1 MGGATRDDQVIMA
14 AASLVPPASL
24 VSARGPAEHVKV
36 GEVLRRDDSG
46 GRRGRAGR
54 TYGGGA
60 WHGARGLPSLAARNR
75 TTPEGGRGAPP
86 PGRAGAAAARC
97 ARPAAGVPRLPTRA
111 PARAGPAALLA
122 GGVNWL
128 VVNEGEAAAVLG
140 RGVAGLAAAGAAA
153 RDLRALGARRAVVT
167 AGSHGAA
174 LAGPAEDEVIAALS
188 VRSVDSVG
196 AGDAFVAA
204 LAVALAA
211 GVPPADAGRAASA
224 AGATPTTRRGTQD
237 ALPRPADI
245 PAATGLAWPAGPG
258 PRNLGAFHD
267 RGTKPI
273 LCVGFGPGSW

>member
-1 MGGATRDDQVIMA
+1 MRGGSRDDQVIIA

-46 GRRGRAGR
+46 GR
-54 TYGGGA
+54 
-60 WHGARGLPSLAARNR
+60 
-75 TTPEGGRGAPP
+75 
-86 PGRAGAAAARC
+86 PGRARANHRGGGGDLLVLSAAIPMPRPAAARAG
-97 ARPAAGVPRLPTRA
+97 ARAAGVTCLLTRA
-111 PARAGPAALLA
+111 PAPAEPAALLA
-122 GGVNWL
+122 GGVDWL

-174 LAGPAEDEVIAALS
+174 LAGPAEDEVIPALS

-204 LAVALAA
+204 LGVALAA
-211 GVPPADAGRAASA
+211 GVPPADAVRAAAA
-224 AGATPTTRRGTQD
+224 AGAPATTRRGTQD

-245 PAATGLAWPAGPG
+245 LAPTGVPSP
-258 PRNLGAFHD
+258 
-267 RGTKPI
+267 
-273 LCVGFGPGSW
+273 V